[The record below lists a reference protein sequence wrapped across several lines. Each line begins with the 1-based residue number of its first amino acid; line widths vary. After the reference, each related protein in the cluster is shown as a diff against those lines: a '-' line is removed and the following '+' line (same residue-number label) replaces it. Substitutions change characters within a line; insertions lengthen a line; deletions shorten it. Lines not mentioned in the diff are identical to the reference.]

1 MDSKRMRRA
10 MAGMIVI
17 FLAVF
22 AVIAIVNFDTV
33 KRKLGFAGEEPV
45 QEETPVQEEEAGAE
59 NGQIGGDLSAFLG
72 DETFFDPEVRFKSIE
87 SYSGRNVSLMM
98 SSVARD
104 LRIMVV
110 DSVGRLVTG
119 ADFTVTIQDV
129 GEYTDNDKDG
139 VIYVDG
145 LRSGEYSVFLNE
157 KDGFRVPNTI
167 TTIQVRQDIEY
178 RVIDNIEYLML
189 TEDDIDPEK
198 EDKAVNGAEEDA
210 DGTENTNLQFDSG
223 SAKLGIDVSKW
234 NQEIDWEAVKDAG
247 IEFAIIRCG
256 YRGASTGALVIDPRY
271 RENIEGAISAGIP
284 VGVYFFTQALDEV
297 EAVEE
302 ASMVIRLI
310 EDYDVDYPV
319 FLDSESTGGKGRA
332 DGLDS
337 DERTRAHRAFL
348 QTIEAAGYETGVYA
362 SRNWLNDR
370 IDMTRL
376 SDYRIW
382 LAEYAEAPTYDAHYY
397 HMWQYTSKG
406 TVDGISTNVD
416 LNLCYMNIDTS
427 INHAKSAAGYSGVV
441 NGDTGNVP
449 VGDD

>member
-10 MAGMIVI
+10 LIAMILVFIAVI
-17 FLAVF
+17 
-22 AVIAIVNFDTV
+22 AVIAIANLDAV
-33 KRKLGFAGEEPV
+33 KRKLGLVQEEPV
-45 QEETPVQEEEAGAE
+45 QEETEVNNETEEKES
-59 NGQIGGDLSAFLG
+59 GQIGSNLSAFLS
-72 DETFFDPEVRFKSIE
+72 DETFFDPEVRFKSLE
-87 SYSGRNVSLMM
+87 SYSGRNVSLVM

-104 LRIMVV
+104 LRIMIV

-119 ADFTVTIQDV
+119 TEFTVTIQDV
-129 GEYTDNDKDG
+129 GEYTDRNKDG
-139 VIYVDG
+139 IIYVDD

-157 KDGFRVPNTI
+157 QDGFRVPNTI
-167 TTIQVRQDIEY
+167 TTIQVRQEIEY
-178 RVIDNIEYLML
+178 RVLDNIEYLMV

-198 EDKAVNGAEEDA
+198 EDKAVNGAAEDA
-210 DGTENTNLQFDSG
+210 DGTENMGLQFDNG

-234 NQEIDWEAVKDAG
+234 NEEIDWAAVKEAG

-271 RENIEGAISAGIP
+271 EENIEGAIEAGIP
-284 VGVYFFTQALDEV
+284 VGVYFFTQARDEV

-319 FLDSESTGGKGRA
+319 FLDSESAGGRGRA

-348 QTIEAAGYETGVYA
+348 QTIQAAGYETGVYA
-362 SRNWLNDR
+362 SRNWLKDR
-370 IDMTRL
+370 LDMTRL

-382 LAEYAEAPTYDAHYY
+382 LAEYADVPTYDEYYY

-406 TVDGISTNVD
+406 TVNGISTNVD

-427 INHAKSAAGYSGVV
+427 INHSKNAAGYSGVV

-449 VGDD
+449 ITE